1 MWRFCHFIL
10 LNIGN
15 AGFGDED
22 DHSDHES
29 VAPVSLSCCG
39 LLPADLEKVWRSL
52 GTSSDVTLL
61 E

>member
-1 MWRFCHFIL
+1 MQRFYSFIL
-10 LNIGN
+10 FKMSNTS
-15 AGFGDED
+15 FGDNDVCHD
-22 DHSDHES
+22 DEV
-29 VAPVSLSCCG
+29 VALIRLSCCG